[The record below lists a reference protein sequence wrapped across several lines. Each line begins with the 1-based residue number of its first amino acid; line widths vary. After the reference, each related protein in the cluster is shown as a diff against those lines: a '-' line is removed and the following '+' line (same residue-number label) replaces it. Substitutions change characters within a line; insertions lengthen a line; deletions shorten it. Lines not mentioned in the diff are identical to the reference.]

1 MAIQYDWD
9 HWINRKGKARKPR
22 TGVAVGFSVRTRD
35 REMLAMIK
43 EVWDRETYSTRDRV
57 TFIIEPVVR

>member
-1 MAIQYDWD
+1 MVIQYEWD
-9 HWINRKGKARKPR
+9 NWINRKGLPRKPR
-22 TGVAVGFSVRTRD
+22 TGVAIGFSVRTRD

-43 EVWDRETYSTRDRV
+43 NVWEGKSYSTRDGL